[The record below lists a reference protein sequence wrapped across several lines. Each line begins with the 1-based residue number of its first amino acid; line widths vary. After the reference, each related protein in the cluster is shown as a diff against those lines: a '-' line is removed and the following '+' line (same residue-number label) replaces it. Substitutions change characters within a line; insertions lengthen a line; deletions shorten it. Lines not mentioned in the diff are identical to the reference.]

1 MFSNLVLSTFEDK
14 GEASLGKKIERF
26 LTKLFALSFRFVL
39 PRAWTRVT
47 TECFNDLD
55 NGGSILSL
63 SEFLLLLQLPQK
75 IKLASKVVKLDSK

>member
-1 MFSNLVLSTFEDK
+1 MFSNLVLSTLEDK

-26 LTKLFALSFRFVL
+26 LTKLFALSFLFVL

-55 NGGSILSL
+55 NGGSVLSQ
-63 SEFLLLLQLPQK
+63 FLLLPQLPQK
-75 IKLASKVVKLDSK
+75 MKLASKVVKIDSK